1 MCSEYLEELY
11 IRAVYK
17 VLVEVGHDLVLS
29 APLKNQSA
37 KVTSVDVRQDDA
49 YVLTKGPLGRR
60 DEEPKAEA
68 GKPFGTEDDSEG
80 RLN

>member
-1 MCSEYLEELY
+1 MASTYALDYPTIENQFNHTMCSEYLEELY

-29 APLKNQSA
+29 APLKNQST

-49 YVLTKGPLGRR
+49 YVLT
-60 DEEPKAEA
+60 
-68 GKPFGTEDDSEG
+68 T
-80 RLN
+80 

>member
-49 YVLTKGPLGRR
+49 YVLT
-60 DEEPKAEA
+60 
-68 GKPFGTEDDSEG
+68 T
-80 RLN
+80 